1 MATNPD
7 HSEVLSA
14 LRRIEG
20 QVRGVQRMV
29 DEKQYCIDILNQIA
43 AVKGALGSVE
53 KRILE
58 RHFQRCVKNAMSG
71 DSEADTAEKI
81 AEIMD
86 LINKRIS

>member
-7 HSEVLSA
+7 HSDTLSA

-29 DEKQYCIDILNQIA
+29 DEKKYCVDILNQIA
-43 AVKGALGSVE
+43 AIKGALGTVE
-53 KRILE
+53 KNILE
-58 RHFQRCVKNAMSG
+58 RHFQHCVKNAMNSQ
-71 DSEADTAEKI
+71 SETDTSEKI
-81 AEIMD
+81 SEIMD

>member
-7 HSEVLSA
+7 HSDTLSA

-29 DEKQYCIDILNQIA
+29 DEKKYCVDILNQIA
-43 AVKGALGSVE
+43 AVKGALGTVE
-53 KRILE
+53 KNILE
-58 RHFQRCVKNAMSG
+58 RHFQHCVKTAMNSQ
-71 DSEADTAEKI
+71 SEADTSEKI
-81 AEIMD
+81 SEIMD

>member
-1 MATNPD
+1 MAANPD
-7 HSEVLSA
+7 HSETLSA

-29 DEKQYCIDILNQIA
+29 EEQKYCIDILNQIA
-43 AVKGALGSVE
+43 AVKGALGTVE

-58 RHFQRCVKNAMSG
+58 RHFRHCVKDAMAG

-81 AEIMD
+81 SEIMD
-86 LINKRIS
+86 LFEKRT

>member
-1 MATNPD
+1 MTQNPD
-7 HSEVLSA
+7 HSSTLSA

-29 DEKQYCIDILNQIA
+29 DEKQYCIDILTQIA
-43 AVKGALGSVE
+43 AVKGALSSVE

-58 RHFQRCVKNAMSG
+58 RHFQHCVKNAMSG